1 MRTLIH
7 QGHLGI
13 EKCKTRAR
21 DTFYWPGM
29 NHEITDL
36 VTNCE
41 TCLTF
46 RNNHQKET
54 LIPHEIPSSQWIK
67 VGTDVFHLRN
77 KHYLIIVDY
86 HSKFFEVSL
95 LTDMHSRTV
104 IKKTK
109 EVFAR
114 HGIPKVVFSD
124 NVPEFDSLE
133 YKDFSKR
140 WDFVHDTSSPKF
152 PQSNGPVKRTIQT
165 VKITLKKL
173 QQVIRIHN

>member
-1 MRTLIH
+1 MRTLIY

-13 EKCKTRAR
+13 EKCKTRAS

-29 NHEITDL
+29 NQEITDL
-36 VTNCE
+36 VANCE
-41 TCLTF
+41 TYLTF
-46 RNNHQKET
+46 RNYYQKKT
-54 LIPHEIPSSQWIK
+54 LIPHEIPSSPWIK
-67 VGTDVFHLRN
+67 VGTEVFHLKN

-95 LTDMHSRTV
+95 LPDMHSSTI

-109 EVFAR
+109 VVFPR

-124 NVPEFDSLE
+124 NGPEFDSLE

-140 WDFVHDTSSPKF
+140 
-152 PQSNGPVKRTIQT
+152 
-165 VKITLKKL
+165 
-173 QQVIRIHN
+173 

>member
-1 MRTLIH
+1 
-7 QGHLGI
+7 
-13 EKCKTRAR
+13 
-21 DTFYWPGM
+21 M
-29 NHEITDL
+29 NQEITDL
-36 VTNCE
+36 VANCE

-46 RNNHQKET
+46 RNYHQKET
-54 LIPHEIPSSQWIK
+54 LIPHQIPSSPWIK
-67 VGTDVFHLRN
+67 VGTDVFHLKN

-95 LTDMHSRTV
+95 LPDMHSSTV

-114 HGIPKVVFSD
+114 HGIPKVVFND
-124 NVPEFDSLE
+124 NGPEFDSLE

-152 PQSNGPVKRTIQT
+152 PQSNGQVERTIQT
-165 VKITLKKL
+165 VKRTLKKAAASHQDPYL
-173 QQVIRIHN
+173 ALLAIRTTPVKGPS